1 MIVGYSNLGFIS
13 SSLLDSIDFL
23 VVSTVE
29 MNREECKV
37 PKEVYMELNT
47 WPSQVSGSRV
57 PGTQGEMDPLRR
69 QKEKKKSPELNTVDK
84 KLKSLE

>member
-1 MIVGYSNLGFIS
+1 
-13 SSLLDSIDFL
+13 
-23 VVSTVE
+23 

-37 PKEVYMELNT
+37 PKEVSMELNT

-69 QKEKKKSPELNTVDK
+69 QKEKKIARIEYCRQEIEEP
-84 KLKSLE
+84 